1 MTHEELIAKAVEG
14 VRLYERH
21 AEKVP
26 DTIRGLRVDEMHRR
40 TVREAAVVYFESDST
55 TGRIEVVLD
64 SRSGK
69 VLEVKL
75 IPPKEKTDEKGR

>member
-1 MTHEELIAKAVEG
+1 MTHEELIAKAVER

-21 AEKVP
+21 AQKAP
-26 DTIRGLRVDEMHRR
+26 DRIRGLKVDEMPRR

-64 SRSGK
+64 SHSGE
-69 VLEVKL
+69 VLEIKL
-75 IPPKEKTDEKGR
+75 IPPKEKADEKSR